1 MTPAPD
7 RVRVWDLPTRLFHW
21 LFAAAVVFAWASGQF
36 GGSDWREW
44 HFRAGYTI
52 VALLLFRV
60 AWGFAGPR
68 YARFAS
74 FPPQLRA
81 PLTGWRDP
89 LPAAGHS
96 ARGALSVYAMLA
108 VAMLQAATG
117 LFATDGS
124 YSEGPLARFV
134 SNQTVELL
142 TRVHVLNRWLLA
154 ALVLLHLGAVAYY
167 ALARR
172 EPLVGAMIHGDRSG
186 VAAAP
191 TADDARVRLRA
202 AVLAALAAA
211 FAAWVAALGA

>member
-1 MTPAPD
+1 MAAPA
-7 RVRVWDLPTRLFHW
+7 RVRIWDLPTRLFHW
-21 LFAAAVVFAWASGQF
+21 LFAAAVAVAWTSGQF

-52 VALLLFRV
+52 VALLLFRL

-74 FPPQLRA
+74 FPLRLHGLLA
-81 PLTGWRDP
+81 GWRDP

-96 ARGALSVYAMLA
+96 VRGAWSVYAMLGSA
-108 VAMLQAATG
+108 VLQVSTG

-134 SNQTVELL
+134 SNQTVDWL
-142 TRVHVLNRWLLA
+142 TRVHVVNRWLLA
-154 ALVLLHLGAVAYY
+154 ALVVLHIAAVAYY
-167 ALARR
+167 ALVRR
-172 EPLVGAMIHGDRSG
+172 DPLVAAMLHGDRTGSDAAPADDG
-186 VAAAP
+186 VA
-191 TADDARVRLRA
+191 VRLRA

-211 FAAWVAALGA
+211 LAAWVASLAW